1 MMRRSLTVPAN
12 QTAIT
17 ITGVETNHP
26 YDFTVMGLT
35 FGEREGRRASTS
47 AIIIH
52 ITGNQEKL
60 PLVQLLS
67 VFQSQLAEHLV
78 RGRFEGDFKFVFF
91 TFGNIFTQILSGS
104 IVVVVF
110 EVLK

>member
-1 MMRRSLTVPAN
+1 MMRRNFTVPAN

-17 ITGVETNHP
+17 ITGVETNQA
-26 YDFTVMGLT
+26 YDFTVMGLA

-67 VFQSQLAEHLV
+67 VVQKSV
-78 RGRFEGDFKFVFF
+78 
-91 TFGNIFTQILSGS
+91 S
-104 IVVVVF
+104 
-110 EVLK
+110 